1 VGAGDLKEQ
10 LMDASILKTLPSNLY
25 VANEEYLDIA
35 AKITR
40 MYFNSSRYIS
50 VSSLKRRMPY
60 MLFDICE
67 MANAPIRVT
76 VVTENQYAKF
86 NVIDGNTGVVMLA
99 FVYRLEENE
108 AMQNN
113 FWRIANNA
121 LFNLSHL
128 NIDPRERSS
137 EKLVF
142 YTRGNKFMYLKLT
155 EGIAVL
161 KSHMSLVERF
171 VNWYHGLLHSKYKG
185 NQSIIGYKVAG

>member
-1 VGAGDLKEQ
+1 
-10 LMDASILKTLPSNLY
+10 MDASILKTLPSNLY

-40 MYFNSSRYIS
+40 RYFNSSKYVS

-60 MLFDICE
+60 VLFDVCE

-76 VVTENQYAKF
+76 VVTEDPYAKF
-86 NVIDGNTGVVMLA
+86 KIFNSNTEEMILA
-99 FVYRLEENE
+99 FEYRLEENE

-128 NIDPRERSS
+128 NINPRERSS

-142 YTRGNKFMYLKLT
+142 YTRGNKFVYLKLT
-155 EGIAVL
+155 EGIAVH
-161 KSHMSLVERF
+161 KSRMSLVERF
-171 VNWYHGLLHSKYKG
+171 VNWYHGLLHSKYRG

>member
-1 VGAGDLKEQ
+1 
-10 LMDASILKTLPSNLY
+10 MDASIFKTLPSNLY
-25 VANEEYLDIA
+25 VADEKYLSIA
-35 AKITR
+35 TKITR
-40 MYFNSSRYIS
+40 MYFINSKYVS

-76 VVTENQYAKF
+76 VITEDPFAKF
-86 NVIDGNTGVVMLA
+86 KIIDVNTGATILD
-99 FVYRLEENE
+99 FEYQLEENE
-108 AMQNN
+108 DMQSN
-113 FWRIANNA
+113 FWRIANDA

-142 YTRGNKFMYLKLT
+142 YTRGNKFVYLKLT
-155 EGIAVL
+155 DGITVL

-185 NQSIIGYKVAG
+185 NQSILGYKVAG